1 MLIYNKKLN
10 LSEIF
15 LLLPSP
21 LGEKHGLEIVA
32 KGDGNDWEV
41 GAQGEDWEESQENM
55 KRE

>member
-1 MLIYNKKLN
+1 M
-10 LSEIF
+10 
-15 LLLPSP
+15 LLPSA
-21 LGEKHGLEIVA
+21 LGEKHRFEIVA